1 MAVRGANHDVIDRDA
16 RFQAGAGAGIGR
28 DMERQPDQI
37 TADQSDLFFALLD
50 DERFGLERV
59 VGAGG
64 DSLVEIARHA
74 IANGRGDVDFGRP
87 DAKGVFGALRVEVPA
102 AEAEQDEER
111 EEVTTFHE
119 SPKTQEQAA
128 HPVKLIRPRA

>member
-1 MAVRGANHDVIDRDA
+1 M
-16 RFQAGAGAGIGR
+16 
-28 DMERQPDQI
+28 
-37 TADQSDLFFALLD
+37 TSALALS
-50 DERFGLERV
+50 GSWV
-59 VGAGG
+59 
-64 DSLVEIARHA
+64 LVEIARHP

-87 DAKGVFGALRVEVPA
+87 DAKGVFGALRFEVPA